1 MAKKK
6 YMIFFIGVLL
16 VISAGCSTKEVTQ
29 PDINKYDVGIEM
41 DNKEQISEGAK
52 KTSNHVEAEPSKI
65 PEAPRNQEEF
75 EEMFGVVEESGT
87 WIPPNGAYKDPRTGN
102 IKNKDGVVI
111 SGGNETPH
119 PARPGSKG

>member
-52 KTSNHVEAEPSKI
+52 KRLIILRQNLQKFRKPLAI
-65 PEAPRNQEEF
+65 R
-75 EEMFGVVEESGT
+75 
-87 WIPPNGAYKDPRTGN
+87 
-102 IKNKDGVVI
+102 KNLKKCLVL
-111 SGGNETPH
+111 
-119 PARPGSKG
+119 